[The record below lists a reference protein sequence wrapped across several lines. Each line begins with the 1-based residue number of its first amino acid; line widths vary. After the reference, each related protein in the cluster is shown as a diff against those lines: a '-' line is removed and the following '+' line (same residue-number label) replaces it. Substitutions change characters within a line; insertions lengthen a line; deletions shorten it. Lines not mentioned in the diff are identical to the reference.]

1 MQQSIVVRWQRAT
14 RVQYRQCKV
23 FLQLLYLRGVV
34 FKDMNDATLSSLGIP
49 PNMQIKA
56 AITENPAF
64 VNISV
69 TMHDIK
75 II

>member
-1 MQQSIVVRWQRAT
+1 
-14 RVQYRQCKV
+14 
-23 FLQLLYLRGVV
+23 
-34 FKDMNDATLSSLGIP
+34 MNDATLSSLGIP

-56 AITENPAF
+56 ATAENPAF